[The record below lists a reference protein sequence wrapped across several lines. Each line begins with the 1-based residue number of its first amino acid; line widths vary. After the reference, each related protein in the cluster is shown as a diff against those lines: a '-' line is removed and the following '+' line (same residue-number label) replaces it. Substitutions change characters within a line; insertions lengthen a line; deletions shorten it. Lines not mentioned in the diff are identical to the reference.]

1 MPCVSELTPDSD
13 TCKYMASSS
22 TPMAT
27 VKHVKLYFG
36 SCASHMST
44 PFKEYFIITNEDQT
58 VVSLDGIAS
67 GFTIRGPGI
76 VNYVTI
82 DDNGK
87 PYTMMVEAYLV
98 SELKH

>member
-1 MPCVSELTPDSD
+1 MPFQTHFGLDEEDRFSEL
-13 TCKYMASSS
+13 M
-22 TPMAT
+22 
-27 VKHVKLYFG
+27 VKHK
-36 SCASHMST
+36 A
-44 PFKEYFIITNEDQT
+44 
-58 VVSLDGIAS
+58 VVTLDGIAS